1 MIGYYPKG
9 SHNVVKKVTLRVKKV
24 TVSIVELT
32 ICSATTNA
40 HLKLTA
46 DHSGIK

>member
-9 SHNVVKKVTLRVKKV
+9 SHNVVKKVT
-24 TVSIVELT
+24 VSIVELA

-40 HLKLTA
+40 HVKLTA